1 MLLDRGIILMDHIM
15 GFDWIE
21 ALGWIATMATI
32 ATYAMNT
39 MMPLRILALT
49 SSVIFMAYA
58 IALQLWPLMVME
70 LFLIPINSY
79 RLWQIVCLRGRLRQA
94 LETDESDFSIIKT
107 YGRAR
112 RIEAGEVIF
121 NRGDPVD
128 RLYYIGSGRVLI
140 EEAGVEVSAGD
151 IFGEIAFFTDAGT
164 RTATARCVEDVQVY
178 ELDEKSFMRLQFE
191 DPSFGLSIMRTV
203 TRRLVGMGALGDQY
217 NLKQDSK
224 QLEN

>member
-1 MLLDRGIILMDHIM
+1 MDYII

-21 ALGWIATMATI
+21 ALGWIASAVTI

-49 SSVIFMAYA
+49 ASVIFMAYA

-79 RLWQIVCLRGRLRQA
+79 RLWQIVRLRGRLKQA
-94 LETDESDFSIIKT
+94 LEAHKSDFSLIKT
-107 YGRAR
+107 YGKPR
-112 RIEAGEVIF
+112 RVKAGEVIF
-121 NRGDPVD
+121 NLGDPVD
-128 RLYYIGSGRVLI
+128 QLYYIGSGKILI
-140 EEAGVEVSAGD
+140 EEAGIEISSGD

-164 RTATARCVEDVQVY
+164 RTATARCVEDAQVY
-178 ELDEKSFMRLQFE
+178 GLDEKRFMRLQFE
-191 DPSFGLSIMRTV
+191 DPSFGLSVMRTV
-203 TRRLVGMGALGDQY
+203 TRRLVGMGALGDNY

-224 QLEN
+224 QLGN

>member
-1 MLLDRGIILMDHIM
+1 MDYII

-21 ALGWIATMATI
+21 ALGWIASAVTI

-49 SSVIFMAYA
+49 ASVIFMAYA

-79 RLWQIVCLRGRLRQA
+79 RLWQIVRLRGRLKQA
-94 LETDESDFSIIKT
+94 LEAHKSDFSLIKT
-107 YGRAR
+107 YGKPR
-112 RIEAGEVIF
+112 RVKAGEVIF
-121 NRGDPVD
+121 NLGDPVD
-128 RLYYIGSGRVLI
+128 QLYYIGSGKILI
-140 EEAGVEVSAGD
+140 EEAGIEISSGD

-164 RTATARCVEDVQVY
+164 RTATARCVEDAQVY
-178 ELDEKSFMRLQFE
+178 GLDEKRFMRLQFG
-191 DPSFGLSIMRTV
+191 DPSFGLSVMRTV
-203 TRRLVGMGALGDQY
+203 TRRLVGMGALGDNY

-224 QLEN
+224 QLGN